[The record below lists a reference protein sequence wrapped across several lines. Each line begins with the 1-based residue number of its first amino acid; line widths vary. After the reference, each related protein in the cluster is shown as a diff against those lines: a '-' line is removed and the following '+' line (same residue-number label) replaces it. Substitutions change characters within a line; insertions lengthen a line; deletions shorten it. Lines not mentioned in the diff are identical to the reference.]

1 VPAPPTRTL
10 RERPNLDQ
18 LKLQAK
24 DLLRAYLAGDAAAI
38 AEVQAH
44 YGRPGAALA
53 LHDAQLVIARAYGF
67 ASWPK
72 LKAFVDGVTV
82 RRLVEA
88 VRADDLARVRT
99 MLDARP
105 ELVEMDMSY
114 SDEHQALHYAVLDR
128 LPEMVRLLMQ
138 RGANPHR
145 GIHPRRDAT
154 TALAFARDRELA
166 EIVAIIEEE
175 SGRRAPAS
183 SGDADVDRPSGDA
196 LEDAVERGDLACVRA
211 RYAEGT
217 LTNRISDSGGLLTLA
232 ARRDRPEMLEL
243 LLELGLDPDER
254 TRVAGLEEVILSSGM
269 PLMQCASTGRLAM
282 AELLLR
288 HGADPNAHVFASG
301 TPVGR
306 AYVKRDWD
314 MVKLLQRHGGI
325 VYANIAGYYRHT
337 ALAKEMFDAEAA
349 GRLAEGVVER
359 GRTLA
364 ENLLDAAASGGDP
377 AIVRMALERID
388 WPPEDTRWYSMLS
401 DPLAFWNHIP
411 WLSDVAHP
419 ELPRDTYITCFRQI
433 LERCDANARGSFA
446 RTILH
451 DAAASYDWIAPEER
465 LEFVAALLESGARL
479 DVRDDLLKSTPLGWA
494 CRYGRAEIARLLL
507 DRGADPLEADAEPW
521 ATPRAWAG
529 KMGHREIAALLG
541 SS

>member
-1 VPAPPTRTL
+1 MPAPPTRTL
-10 RERPNLDQ
+10 RERPHLDQ

-24 DLLRAYLAGDAAAI
+24 ELLRAYLAGDAAAI

-44 YGRPGAALA
+44 YGRPGATFA

-82 RRLVEA
+82 SRLVEA
-88 VRADDLARVRT
+88 VRANDLARVRK

-105 ELVEMDMSY
+105 ELVDMDTAY

-154 TALAFARDRELA
+154 TALAFARDRGLS

-175 SGRRAPAS
+175 SGRSAPAP

-196 LEDAVERGDLACVRA
+196 LEDAVARGDLAYIRA
-211 RYAEGT
+211 RHSEGT
-217 LTNRISDSGGLLTLA
+217 LANRIADSGGLLTLA
-232 ARRDRPEMLEL
+232 ARRDRPEMLAL
-243 LLELGLDPDER
+243 LLELGLHPDER

-269 PLMQCASTGRLAM
+269 PLMHCASTGKLAM
-282 AELLLR
+282 AEMLLR
-288 HGADPNAHVFASG
+288 HGADPNAQVFASG

-306 AYVKRDWD
+306 AYVKRDRD
-314 MVKLLQRHGGI
+314 MVKLLERHGGI

-337 ALAKEMFDAEAA
+337 GLAKEMFDAEAA

-377 AIVRMALERID
+377 AIVRMALERLD
-388 WPPEDTRWYSMLS
+388 WPPEDPRWYSMLS

-433 LERCDANARGSFA
+433 LDRCDANARGSFG

-451 DAAASYDWIAPEER
+451 DAAASYDWIEPEER
-465 LEFVAALLESGARL
+465 LEFVTTLLNSGARL

-507 DRGADPLEADAEPW
+507 ERGADPVEADAEPW
-521 ATPRAWAG
+521 ATPRAWAER
-529 KMGHREIAALLG
+529 MGHREIAALLER
-541 SS
+541 S